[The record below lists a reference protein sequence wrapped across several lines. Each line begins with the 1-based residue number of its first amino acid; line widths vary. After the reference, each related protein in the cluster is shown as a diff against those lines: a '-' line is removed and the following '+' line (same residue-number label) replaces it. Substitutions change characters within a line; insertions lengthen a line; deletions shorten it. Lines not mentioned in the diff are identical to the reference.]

1 MLYLGIY
8 FIIEKLGVKVTSEA
22 LQNKFIQFVE
32 RQPTISK
39 GGQQELEEAYELRVD
54 ANKDQIQI
62 TASTGHGIFNGIQ
75 SLLNLDDPISG
86 SGRRTFP
93 SLHVKDRPRFTYRG
107 YMLDVSRNFHKKET
121 VLKLLDLM
129 AMYKLNKFHFHLT
142 DDDGWRIEIPDIPE
156 LTQVSLTYLK
166 LDGK

>member
-1 MLYLGIY
+1 MPYLGIY
-8 FIIEKLGVKVTSEA
+8 FITEKLGVRVTSETQ
-22 LQNKFIQFVE
+22 QNKFIHFVE
-32 RQPTISK
+32 GQTTFSN
-39 GGQQELEEAYELRVD
+39 GGQQELEEAYELRID
-54 ANKDQIQI
+54 ANKDQIKI

-75 SLLNLDDPISG
+75 SLLNLDNPTSG
-86 SGRRTFP
+86 SGNRTFP

-107 YMLDVSRNFHKKET
+107 YMLDVSRNFYKKET
-121 VLKLLDLM
+121 IFKLLDMM

-166 LDGK
+166 LDGG